1 MNYTP
6 KHQKKNYKLKK
17 YILNT
22 TTAVMACLFFFS
34 MSALDSES
42 WLPAIAMIV
51 SAGWLGLIAWANGY
65 I

>member
-1 MNYTP
+1 MKHIP
-6 KHQKKNYKLKK
+6 KHAKRSKAKK

-22 TTAVMACLFFFS
+22 ITAVMFCLFFFS
-34 MSALDSES
+34 MSAIDSES

-51 SAGWLGLIAWANGY
+51 SAGWLGFFAWANGY